1 MTTKTVKTLMKNNN
15 CWDEWISQ
23 KEGMITMS
31 ILNETL

>member
-23 KEGMITMS
+23 KEGITMS